1 MYLDPAAVVAWLA
14 VAESGGSQGG
24 LAIGC
29 LLKWTLWCSFWGEDI
44 APVQDSSFSKTELGR
59 AWWCTP

>member
-24 LAIGC
+24 G
-29 LLKWTLWCSFWGEDI
+29 TYNPSVRVGETEGPEVHCPIRDL
-44 APVQDSSFSKTELGR
+44 VSKAKVGTE
-59 AWWCTP
+59 